1 MWRGGVFI
9 NAIEQIMEVKV
20 QQRQEV
26 QARFMKNV
34 SRTVQTL
41 SKIERE
47 REREREK
54 FIDNQ

>member
-34 SRTVQTL
+34 ARQKSR
-41 SKIERE
+41 ERE

>member
-26 QARFMKNV
+26 QARFRKNV
-34 SRTVQTL
+34 ARSVQTL

-47 REREREK
+47 RAREREREVY
-54 FIDNQ
+54 